1 MAPATKAKP
10 EPAPQ
15 PISFDEIAHK
25 RMAERITT
33 YRELVG
39 RHAAGQTL
47 STGEME
53 TIADL
58 LDLLGLPQYAFTRDV
73 AAMQRHTIVQAKTQA
88 AVEAVPENKVKAIE
102 LAAKIEET
110 RKQLQTMQEQ
120 HRIALAKSNKPAAY
134 GHTLAQLASEHPTV
148 LADIA
153 TATRLRCEELDRRK
167 RATVGGAT

>member
-39 RHAAGQTL
+39 RHSTGQTL
-47 STGEME
+47 TTGEME

-58 LDLLGLPQYAFTRDV
+58 LDLLGLPQYAFTRD
-73 AAMQRHTIVQAKTQA
+73 AEAMQRFALVQAKTVA
-88 AVEAVPENKVKAIE
+88 AVEAVPENKARAAE
-102 LAAKIEET
+102 LAAKVEET
-110 RKQLQTMQEQ
+110 RRQLQALQEQ
-120 HRIALAKSNKPAAY
+120 HRIAVTKTTKPTAY
-134 GHTLAQLASEHPTV
+134 EHTLAQLASEHPTV

-167 RATVGGAT
+167 RATIGGAA